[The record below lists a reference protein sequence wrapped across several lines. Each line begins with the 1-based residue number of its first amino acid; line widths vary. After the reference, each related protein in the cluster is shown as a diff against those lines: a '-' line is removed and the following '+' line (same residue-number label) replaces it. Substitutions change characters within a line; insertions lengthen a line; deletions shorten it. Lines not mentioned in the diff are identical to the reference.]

1 MIAEPS
7 PSGSAGDLLE
17 QVLAPLLDDF
27 QQSFARGQVLL
38 AHCPDQVMAEAVRAE
53 LKARLDRSQAELAA
67 ARALR
72 QAAPA
77 PMALEMATI
86 APWHQLVLE
95 VWSLSAALR
104 AAGIRPA

>member
-1 MIAEPS
+1 MVSQPS
-7 PSGSAGDLLE
+7 PPESAGDLLE

-27 QQSFARGQVLL
+27 QQSFSLGQVLL
-38 AHCPDQVMAEAVRAE
+38 AHCPDRVLSEVERAE
-53 LKARLDRSQAELAA
+53 LKARLDRAQAELAA

-72 QAAPA
+72 QAAPT

-86 APWHQLVLE
+86 APWHKLVLE

-104 AAGIRPA
+104 AAGVALP